1 MLPSSV
7 ITKNKSGK
15 PEARKLVSYGRFVIY
30 GYINPVTLENSSDKQ
45 RIFMQTEDGEI
56 LSYFIIPIKGRRLLM
71 IEAENNPDKQIW
83 DSSNQKPVELEKLL
97 ERKL

>member
-1 MLPSSV
+1 MLSETV
-7 ITKNKSGK
+7 ITKNKNGK

-30 GYINPVTLENSSDKQ
+30 GYINPGTLENSSDKQ
-45 RIFMQTEDGEI
+45 RIFMKTEDGAI
-56 LSYFIIPIKGRRLLM
+56 LSYFIIPIKGKRMLM
-71 IEAENNPDKQIW
+71 IEVENNPDKQIW